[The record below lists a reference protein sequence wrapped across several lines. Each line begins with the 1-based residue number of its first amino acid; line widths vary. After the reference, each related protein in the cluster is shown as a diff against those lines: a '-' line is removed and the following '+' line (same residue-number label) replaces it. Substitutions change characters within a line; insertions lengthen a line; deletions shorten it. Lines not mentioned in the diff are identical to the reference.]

1 MNNAVERLIVEP
13 VAQQPPAA
21 SAAVD
26 IRSAM
31 LTGIFVMLVFYTLY
45 FAASVLMPI
54 ILALLF
60 NFLLAPV
67 VRLLNKLGIPQT
79 VGAALVLIVTLGAL
93 FGAMSLLAT
102 PAEDWIRAAPQNFHK
117 IEEKLRLLRQPIEKI
132 QRATEQIEQAT
143 TAGNKD
149 QPTQKVE
156 LQGPSLT
163 STLLSGTPAI
173 LATTGVVIVLLYFLL
188 ASGDS
193 LRRKVVSVI
202 PRLQDKKRAVEILR
216 DLEQDISYYLLTVT
230 LLNLSLGACAGIGLY
245 LSGVPNALLWGAMVA
260 LSNFAPY
267 VGAAAS
273 VIILAAVGLLTFD
286 TLGQALLVPGIVAA
300 LSIVEGQI
308 VTPAILGQRLSLNP
322 VAIFIAMILWGW
334 LWGIPGALLAVPL
347 LASFKI
353 VCEKLEPLQSVATFL
368 AP

>member
-13 VAQQPPAA
+13 VAPQPPAA
-21 SAAVD
+21 SVAVD

-93 FGAMSLLAT
+93 FGAISLLAT
-102 PAEDWIRAAPQNFHK
+102 PAEEWVRAAPQNFHK

-156 LQGPSLT
+156 LQGPSLAT
-163 STLLSGTPAI
+163 TVLSGTPGI
-173 LATTGVVIVLLYFLL
+173 LATTGMVIVLLYFLL

-193 LRRKVVSVI
+193 LRRKVVSVN
-202 PRLQDKKRAVEILR
+202 PRRQDKKRAVEIMR
-216 DLEQDISYYLLTVT
+216 GLEQDISHYLLTVT
-230 LLNLSLGACAGIGLY
+230 LINLSLGACAAIGLY
-245 LSGVPNALLWGAMVA
+245 LSGVPNALLWGTMVA
-260 LSNFAPY
+260 LFNFAPY
-267 VGAAAS
+267 IGAITS

-300 LSIVEGQI
+300 LSVIEGQI
-308 VTPAILGQRLSLNP
+308 VTPAILGQRLSLSP
-322 VAIFIAMILWGW
+322 VAVFIAMILWGW

-353 VCEKLEPLQSVATFL
+353 VCEKFEPLQPVATFL